1 MTTVSTSD
9 DVPQPSVLKQR
20 AAQEIRRRIFA
31 GEMRPGSKVDQDA
44 IAADL
49 GISKLPVR
57 EALIALDGE
66 GIIQVAPRRGAFVAE
81 LSREDVRDHYWM
93 FGLISGIAAERAVAH
108 LTENDIA
115 ALDDLATAMESEASG
130 TSRDGLNNEFH
141 RIINRAAGSRRL
153 LAELKLLSNA
163 IPDGFYDEHPEWIAD
178 AMRDHREIVDVLR
191 SRSAGMVRTLIEGHF
206 LRAGNQA
213 VTVLAERGFWSAGT

>member
-1 MTTVSTSD
+1 VTTVSTSD

>member
-213 VTVLAERGFWSAGT
+213 VTVLAERGFWSAE

>member
-1 MTTVSTSD
+1 
-9 DVPQPSVLKQR
+9 
-20 AAQEIRRRIFA
+20 
-31 GEMRPGSKVDQDA
+31 MRPGSKVDQDA

>member
-1 MTTVSTSD
+1 
-9 DVPQPSVLKQR
+9 
-20 AAQEIRRRIFA
+20 
-31 GEMRPGSKVDQDA
+31 MRPGSKVDQDA

-213 VTVLAERGFWSAGT
+213 VTVLAERGFWSAE

>member
-108 LTENDIA
+108 LTEKDIA

-213 VTVLAERGFWSAGT
+213 VTVLAERGFWSAE

>member
-163 IPDGFYDEHPEWIAD
+163 MPDGFYDEHPEWIAD

-213 VTVLAERGFWSAGT
+213 VTVLAERGFWSAE

>member
-31 GEMRPGSKVDQDA
+31 GEMRPGSKVDQDS

-213 VTVLAERGFWSAGT
+213 VTVLAERGFWSAE

>member
-1 MTTVSTSD
+1 MSTSD

-213 VTVLAERGFWSAGT
+213 VTVLAERGFWSAE

>member
-1 MTTVSTSD
+1 M
-9 DVPQPSVLKQR
+9 
-20 AAQEIRRRIFA
+20 
-31 GEMRPGSKVDQDA
+31 DQDA

>member
-1 MTTVSTSD
+1 MITVSPSD

-44 IAADL
+44 IAGDL

-108 LTENDIA
+108 LTESDIA
-115 ALDDLATAMESEASG
+115 ALDGIVTAMDSDVN
-130 TSRDGLNNEFH
+130 TSRDDLNNEFH

-213 VTVLAERGFWSAGT
+213 VTVLAERGFWSAGE

>member
-115 ALDDLATAMESEASG
+115 ALDNLATAMESEASG

-213 VTVLAERGFWSAGT
+213 VTVLAERGFWSAE

>member
-1 MTTVSTSD
+1 MSTSD

>member
-81 LSREDVRDHYWM
+81 LSREDVRDHYLS
-93 FGLISGIAAERAVAH
+93 LIHI
-108 LTENDIA
+108 
-115 ALDDLATAMESEASG
+115 
-130 TSRDGLNNEFH
+130 
-141 RIINRAAGSRRL
+141 
-153 LAELKLLSNA
+153 
-163 IPDGFYDEHPEWIAD
+163 
-178 AMRDHREIVDVLR
+178 
-191 SRSAGMVRTLIEGHF
+191 
-206 LRAGNQA
+206 
-213 VTVLAERGFWSAGT
+213 